1 MSPRAFWVE
10 SPGRGVIRP
19 VTLADPGPEE
29 CRVRT
34 VFSGVSRGT
43 ESTVF
48 RGGVPE
54 SQHELMRCPHQEG
67 HFSGAVKYG
76 YSTVGRV
83 DASGALV
90 FCLHPHQTEF
100 VVHHEALIPLPAG
113 LAPGLA
119 VLAPNLETAINGVW
133 DAAPQ
138 PGEKAT
144 VIGGGVV
151 GLLVAWRLKQL
162 GVSVELIETQPAR
175 ALVASQLGLTMV
187 APADATSDRSLVIH
201 ASGTEAG
208 LRQALCLAA
217 FEGRIIELSWF
228 GDKQVALPL
237 GEAFHAKRLTLRS
250 SQVGT
255 ISPAA
260 PGVWTHRSRM
270 EMVLEL
276 LAKQPELGVLISG
289 ESPFDALPETMAKLA
304 DDATGVLCH
313 RIRYQEQDPCTD

>member
-1 MSPRAFWVE
+1 MLAE
-10 SPGRGVIRP
+10 AGPGER
-19 VTLADPGPEE
+19 
-29 CRVRT
+29 RVRT
-34 VFSGVSRGT
+34 LFSGVSRGT

-54 SQHELMRCPHQEG
+54 SQHALMRCPHQEG

-83 DASGALV
+83 DGSGTLV

-100 VVHHEALIPLPAG
+100 VVHQDALVPLPAG

-133 DAAPQ
+133 DAAPE
-138 PGEKAT
+138 PGESAT

-162 GVSVELIETQPAR
+162 GVSVELVETQPAR
-175 ALVASQLGLTMV
+175 AMVASQLGLQMV
-187 APADATSDRSLVIH
+187 APAGAAGERSLVIH
-201 ASGTEAG
+201 ASGSVSG
-208 LRQALCLAA
+208 LRHALSLAA
-217 FEGRIIELSWF
+217 LEGRIIELSWF
-228 GDKQVALPL
+228 GDKQVSLPL

-255 ISPAA
+255 ISPTA

-276 LAKQPELGVLISG
+276 LAKHPELGVLISG
-289 ESPFDALPETMAKLA
+289 ESVFEMLPETMAKLA
-304 DDATGVLCH
+304 DDPTEVLCH
-313 RIRYQEQDPCTD
+313 RIRYQEQDQCTD

>member
-1 MSPRAFWVE
+1 
-10 SPGRGVIRP
+10 
-19 VTLADPGPEE
+19 
-29 CRVRT
+29 
-34 VFSGVSRGT
+34 
-43 ESTVF
+43 
-48 RGGVPE
+48 
-54 SQHELMRCPHQEG
+54 LMRCPHQEG